1 MCILTSTHD
10 RSENIQSRNHNSE
23 KLISFVE
30 KSIIL
35 SLESTVAMIARFLHF
50 KLYRFVPFLSRST
63 IIKLRLAKRLFAVQR
78 KGKVAR
84 EIDDASENT
93 QCSVVVSGEAMRRNQ
108 EMSFQMQGQNPNTC
122 ENLI

>member
-1 MCILTSTHD
+1 
-10 RSENIQSRNHNSE
+10 
-23 KLISFVE
+23 
-30 KSIIL
+30 
-35 SLESTVAMIARFLHF
+35 MIARYLHCVLHF

-63 IIKLRLAKRLFAVQR
+63 IIKLRLAKQLFAVQR

-108 EMSFQMQGQNPNTC
+108 EMSIQMQGQNPNTC